1 MIHFFNLTYFFSCKK
16 CRYAFSTF
24 LVLCLLLAFTSH
36 SEAQDGTTW
45 PTFSTKGLAASK
57 GLNLIVQHPP
67 TYEPVPDNVHGYLK
81 VFAEASE
88 SGDSFYFMSIGV
100 SPLPGNAASSSFMT
114 DESWDKDKLH
124 VLWSDLAKSLT
135 GVNSIKIAYLN
146 WGQNPAAR
154 ISILESDGEFVKNF
168 DIQYAI
174 FNDSLVKLEC
184 GVNRFGTIEDYPEGF
199 LSTECSTYFN
209 SLASE

>member
-1 MIHFFNLTYFFSCKK
+1 MIHFINLTHFFSYKK
-16 CRYAFSTF
+16 CRYALSTF
-24 LVLCLLLAFTSH
+24 LVLCLLLLFTPL

-57 GLNLIVQHPP
+57 GLNLTVQHPP
-67 TYEPVPDNVHGYLK
+67 TYVPVPDNVPGYLK
-81 VFAEASE
+81 VFAVDSE

-100 SPLPGNAASSSFMT
+100 SPLPGNAASSSFKT
-114 DESWDKDKLH
+114 GDFWDKDKLH

-135 GVNSIKIAYLN
+135 GVNSIKIDYLN

-174 FNDSLVKLEC
+174 FNDSLIKLEC
-184 GVNRFGTIEDYPEGF
+184 GVNHFGAIEDHPEAF
-199 LSTECSTYFN
+199 LSTECSIYFN
-209 SLASE
+209 SLTSN